1 MPGQGVQG
9 CTLKARRIVAYP
21 SHTLCQLQMVLEAT
35 SQPFIWPQHT
45 DELFSAL

>member
-35 SQPFIWPQHT
+35 SPAIYLAPTH
-45 DELFSAL
+45 